1 MLFCFTNLNFAFMYY
16 RSILGASKLK
26 KKKKSQSRN
35 SCQDPRNNILKNGS
49 TKWLSFRC
57 DFAIRFASYVSKFFH
72 VYHERSS
79 WHCRGPQRPQKWTK
93 SESKSIFSVVAS
105 RKGLVV
111 MSLHRLKWE
120 TKKIWTRWSSWILKL
135 GACTPSTGLGA
146 RNDPK
151 NEPRASQSLFF
162 PLWLHERG

>member
-1 MLFCFTNLNFAFMYY
+1 MYY

-26 KKKKSQSRN
+26 KKKNQSRK
-35 SCQDPRNNILKNGS
+35 SCQDPRNKILKNGS

-120 TKKIWTRWSSWILKL
+120 TKKIWTRCSSRPCKVSHVLLVQAW
-135 GACTPSTGLGA
+135 APEMTPKM
-146 RNDPK
+146 DQEQVK
-151 NEPRASQSLFF
+151 VYFF